1 MKIEFEDISHTEK
14 DKGRT
19 FDHHCILTVKATD
32 DNGNVTE
39 TTEQG
44 YMIQGKDVIFLNA
57 AKIYP
62 PQDPDLLPDGQYTP
76 LKTDAQDFVGA
87 INELFQ
93 LCAGGGDVFLV
104 NGSESGITVTTVK
117 NRGEAQELTADFFT
131 FETKTYKTI
140 TTVGSGKT
148 TIEKT
153 WSKNV
158 ITAVLKNDET
168 VWKFS
173 LDSGGNAAAVLDS
186 VGNDVLNGITG
197 EEGKSVLTTTPEG
210 IALGWALAYNKEQS
224 SALQKAI
231 DAYKDGIDDCDEIN
245 NAEGVSCDCGCDCGD
260 GDGTGGDGTGGNGTG
275 DGSGGIKLPDKNFEA
290 VELPDGTG
298 CMITVEKEEYGRK
311 YTIIIYCDYAVKNK
325 DGSITRYN
333 THEYT
338 YRNGSVTYN
347 YYNRQVGYLQGTS
360 TKSFKAT
367 GDYRV

>member
-1 MKIEFEDISHTEK
+1 MVEIEDKNYSELDKEKSFTEFCELIVKTTDED
-14 DKGRT
+14 
-19 FDHHCILTVKATD
+19 
-32 DNGNVTE
+32 GN
-39 TTEQG
+39 TTEEEKEG
-44 YMIQGKDVIFLNA
+44 IQIKGKDVIFLNA

-76 LKTDAQDFVGA
+76 LLTEAQDIVGA

-93 LCAGGGDVFLV
+93 CGSGGGDIFLV
-104 NGSESGITVTTVK
+104 NGSESGITVTMVK
-117 NRGEAQELTADFFT
+117 NRGEAQELTANFFT

-140 TTVGSGKT
+140 TPVGSGKT
-148 TIEKT
+148 TREKT

-158 ITAVLKNDET
+158 ITAILKNDET
-168 VWKFS
+168 VCKFT
-173 LDSGGNAAAVLDS
+173 LDSGGNATAVLDS

-197 EEGKSVLTTTPEG
+197 EESKSVLTTTPEG

-231 DAYKDGIDDCDEIN
+231 DAYKDGIDDCDKIN
-245 NAEGVSCDCGCDCGD
+245 ESEGVSCNCGCDCGD

-311 YTIIIYCDYAVKNK
+311 YRIVIYCDYAVKNK